1 MAHAGKD
8 TGGSQFFVCH
18 GPQRHL
24 DGVHTVFGQVTDRPG
39 RGRCDQA
46 GRRRHLDPGRADL
59 HVDFAVVADYALIDQ
74 HGKLSVL
81 GIFQHVWVEQ
91 FPAMHPRTHLVV
103 RVRGRRTEIGSH
115 HLRIRFVDDQGQE
128 LLGGEG
134 TVQFGE
140 PPAGVTEVEAGAILV
155 FDVPLPRPG
164 HYAFEIT
171 LADNPP
177 VRVPLSA
184 GVITREQAQGQA
196 G

>member
-1 MAHAGKD
+1 MSSPRS
-8 TGGSQFFVCH
+8 GS
-18 GPQRHL
+18 P
-24 DGVHTVFGQVTDRPG
+24 
-39 RGRCDQA
+39 
-46 GRRRHLDPGRADL
+46 DL
-59 HVDFAVVADYALIDQ
+59 HVDFAVLADYALIDQ

-103 RVRGRRTEIGSH
+103 RVRGRRTQIGSH
-115 HLRIRFVDDQGQE
+115 HLRIRFVDDQQQE

-155 FDVPLPRPG
+155 FDVPFPRAG
-164 HYAFEIT
+164 HYAFEII

-177 VRVPLSA
+177 LRVPLSA
-184 GVITREQAQGQA
+184 GVIPRDRGTEESR
-196 G
+196 